1 MGVRPFHVQ
10 TRARISTGTCARTG
24 TLVSPKKELPQKHG
38 HGNTRAPPDT
48 HTHVYADTRIR
59 TRTRVHLLQLVLLQ
73 VDASH
78 VTLIEDIARSVC
90 FIHHTRLYASAH
102 ARLHECARACQALKL
117 STLPGLQVGYCG
129 HRPSAPVTPYSVQPL
144 IPMRL
149 PVHLFEAIVA
159 PCTCRSRRSRR

>member
-1 MGVRPFHVQ
+1 MCAHRHACLAEKGASAEA
-10 TRARISTGTCARTG
+10 RAREHACATRHAYAR
-24 TLVSPKKELPQKHG
+24 VRG
-38 HGNTRAPPDT
+38 HT
-48 HTHVYADTRIR
+48 HTHAYARPSAAI
-59 TRTRVHLLQLVLLQ
+59 VLLQ

-117 STLPGLQVGYCG
+117 STLPGLEVGYCG

-149 PVHLFEAIVA
+149 PVHLLESKIAKGRFTFKLTESLSAF
-159 PCTCRSRRSRR
+159 